1 MKIYTKTGDTGETS
15 LVGGRRV
22 SKASERVCAYGDLD
36 ELISYIA
43 LLRCHIETED
53 AVLRQI
59 QAALMTASAH
69 VASDVENPRLTPF
82 PEDGSLTLEKEIDR
96 MSGEMPPMKSF
107 VLPSRPVSAAHCHV
121 ARCICRR
128 SERSCVALGDER
140 PVMVAVLRYLRKIFG
155 LTRGFLYIFA
165 DQNKNA
171 LRLCIGH
178 LNWPRSSK
186 TLPGPQPK
194 TN

>member
-1 MKIYTKTGDTGETS
+1 MKIYTKTGDAGETS

-82 PEDGSLTLEKEIDR
+82 PEDRIQTLEKEIDR

-121 ARCICRR
+121 ARCCRTICSRWDAW
-128 SERSCVALGDER
+128 SVTGITF
-140 PVMVAVLRYLRKIFG
+140 RKIFG
-155 LTRGFLYIFA
+155 LTRGFLYIFWSLTLL
-165 DQNKNA
+165 QVKIYEKS
-171 LRLCIGH
+171 RLQTAVMAICSLKIFFG
-178 LNWPRSSK
+178 NVVYSVF
-186 TLPGPQPK
+186 
-194 TN
+194 